1 MVYEIVCVN
10 PEKKT
15 WKVVKKVE
23 TKKEAVGYIGVHDKR
38 CDDGYLTFIRE
49 GFIPAIYSDRT
60 FVH

>member
-1 MVYEIVCVN
+1 MIYEIMCVN

-23 TKKEAVGYIGVHDKR
+23 TKKKAIDYIEERNKK
-38 CDDGYLTFIRE
+38 CDGGYLTFVRE